1 MGPRNLQ
8 TTLSLLL
15 CILVGNMYAQN
26 EDNLDY
32 LISNVA
38 EGKTYYLAKANQNSE
53 NIVRE
58 NEGYYIKI
66 VPAVYETVPDT
77 VILSPP
83 LNGNLDTS
91 NYFIETEVLVLKE
104 PAAEWK
110 TARVSKLCMEEGE
123 SAPEHALCLLKMVP
137 KYQIVN
143 KKFFP
148 FKNILD
154 TSRTDFVI
162 PAKTI
167 IVEREKLVE
176 KPKLERIPLSQ
187 GKPTLK
193 AGEKLIKV
201 TAGKWERWQEVVC
214 PYGEFND
221 PTAEQVQRALKK
233 QGYTVKITGSY
244 DEQTRRILHEFQ
256 TDNMLEVGE
265 LSEETI
271 KRLGVKRER
280 LITVDYD

>member
-1 MGPRNLQ
+1 M
-8 TTLSLLL
+8 LL
-15 CILVGNMYAQN
+15 GNMHAQTN
-26 EDNLDY
+26 DNLDY
-32 LISNVA
+32 LMSTVS
-38 EGKTYYLAKANQNSE
+38 EGKTYYLAKANRNSKKVIQE
-53 NIVRE
+53 K
-58 NEGYYIKI
+58 EGYYIKL
-66 VPAVYETVPDT
+66 VPAVYETIPDT
-77 VILSPP
+77 IVLSPP

-110 TARVSKLCMEEGE
+110 TARVSDLCMEKGA
-123 SAPEHALCLLKMVP
+123 STAEHALCLLKMVP

-154 TSRTDFVI
+154 TSRTDFII
-162 PAKTI
+162 PAKITV
-167 IVEREKLVE
+167 VERERIVSKA
-176 KPKLERIPLSQ
+176 KLERIPISQ

-193 AGEKLIKV
+193 AGEKLIKISV
-201 TAGKWERWQEVVC
+201 GKWERWQEVVC

-221 PTAEQVQRALKK
+221 PTAEEIQEALKK
-233 QGYTVKITGSY
+233 EGYKLKITKSY
-244 DEQTRRILHEFQ
+244 DEQTRRALHEFQ

-280 LITVDYD
+280 LITVEHD